1 MDELSLE
8 KELLENKMVV
18 TQISGKSMQ
27 PFLYDG
33 DTVLI
38 SSNIEYKVLDVCLI
52 KIGKQY
58 LLHRLI
64 SIEGDKY
71 IFKGDDNLNKE
82 IVKKEN
88 ILGVLIFYY
97 KDDECI
103 EITNLTNKK
112 YYLLS
117 IIKKPY
123 LYLKNKLK
131 PEPKYFVIKIAGL
144 FIKIYYKY
152 DYIYNMCEEYIV
164 DSFDHID
171 INISYTTN
179 EIKSISDKGT
189 EEFKEYILVHE
200 KIAKQLYKHHRI
212 LFHGAAI
219 AYNGNAYIFTGQSG
233 IGKSTHIKL
242 LKDNFSNITIINGD
256 KPILDDLGNVY
267 GTPWS
272 GKENWN
278 ENVSYPLKAI
288 VFVNRDNH
296 NHIEKISTKERLNK
310 LLDELYKGNN
320 IDEII
325 DILNSSLNN
334 VEFFDLYC
342 LNNVDAAKLTFKTII
357 KK

>member
-1 MDELSLE
+1 MNEINLE

-18 TQISGKSMQ
+18 TQILGKSMQ

-33 DTVLI
+33 DKVLI
-38 SSNIEYKVLDVCLI
+38 YQSNEYKVLDVCLI

-64 SIEGDKY
+64 SIEGDRY
-71 IFKGDDNLNKE
+71 IFKGDNNLNKE
-82 IVKKEN
+82 VLRKEN
-88 ILGVLIFYY
+88 ILGILIFYY
-97 KDDECI
+97 KEDDCVEV
-103 EITNLTNKK
+103 TNSLNKK

-123 LYLKNKLK
+123 LYLKNKFK

-144 FIKIYYKY
+144 FIKIHYKY

-164 DSFDHID
+164 DRFDHID
-171 INISYTTN
+171 IDISYTIN

-189 EEFKEYILVHE
+189 DEFKEYILVHE
-200 KIAKQLYKHHRI
+200 KIAKQLYKHQRL

-219 AYNGNAYIFTGQSG
+219 AHNGKAYIFTGESG

-242 LKDNFSNITIINGD
+242 LKDNFKNISIINGD
-256 KPILDDLGNVY
+256 KPILDEIGNVY

-278 ENVSYPLKAI
+278 ENVSYPLQAI

-296 NHIEKISTKERLNK
+296 NHIEKISSKERLNK
-310 LLDELYKGNN
+310 LFDELYKGDN
-320 IDEII
+320 IDEVI

-342 LNNVDAAKLTFKTII
+342 LNNVDAAKLSFNTII
-357 KK
+357 NK